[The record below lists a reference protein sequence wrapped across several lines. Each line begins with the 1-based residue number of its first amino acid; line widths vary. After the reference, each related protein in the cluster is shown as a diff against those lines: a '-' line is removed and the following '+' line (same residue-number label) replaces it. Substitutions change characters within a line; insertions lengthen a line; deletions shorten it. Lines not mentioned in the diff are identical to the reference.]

1 MLYGMQRM
9 EFGVAQKM
17 VHHLDLVELT
27 FIKRKIKRR
36 GVRQVTKLRRA
47 RMMSCLLQIEVA
59 NMLGI
64 SASYMSLL
72 ESGAKPLTEKLKLNL
87 SKIYKIK
94 IDG

>member
-1 MLYGMQRM
+1 
-9 EFGVAQKM
+9 
-17 VHHLDLVELT
+17 
-27 FIKRKIKRR
+27 
-36 GVRQVTKLRRA
+36 
-47 RMMSCLLQIEVA
+47 MMSCLLQVEVA